1 MCRPLG
7 IYKNTI
13 IFNMEFQEMTM
24 KLGAL
29 FSGGKDSTYAL
40 MKVRKQAQVVCLISL
55 ISKNKESYMFHTPN
69 IHMTELQAKA
79 MNIPLIQHSTEGK
92 KEAEL
97 IDLRM
102 ALTRAK
108 DTFNIEGIVTGAV
121 ASVYQAE
128 RIQKICDELDLQCI
142 NPLWRM
148 DQIELLNEIVQAG
161 FHVIISGI
169 FAYPLDEEW
178 LGRELDQS
186 TINELKHLQEKYHI
200 NPAGEGGEIET
211 TVIDAPFFKQRIEIL
226 EAERKSEEY
235 SGIFIIKKARL
246 VDKTP

>member
-1 MCRPLG
+1 MSRPPG
-7 IYKNTI
+7 IYKYTI
-13 IFNMEFQEMTM
+13 IFNKEFQEMTM

-40 MKVRKQAQVVCLISL
+40 MKVMEQAQVVCLITL

-79 MNIPLIQHSTEGK
+79 MKIPIIQHSTEGK

-97 IDLRM
+97 NDLRV

-128 RIQKICDELDLQCI
+128 RIQKICDELDLQCF
-142 NPLWRM
+142 NPLWHM
-148 DQIELLNEIVQAG
+148 DQIELLKEIVQAG

-169 FAYPLDEEW
+169 FEYPLDEEW
-178 LGRELDQS
+178 LGRELDQT
-186 TINELKHLQEKYHI
+186 TINELKQLQNIYQI

-211 TVIDAPFFKQRIEIL
+211 TVLDAPFFKQRIEII
-226 EAERKSEEY
+226 EAERKAEEY
-235 SGIFIIKKARL
+235 SGVYIIKKARL
-246 VDKTP
+246 IDKFP

>member
-1 MCRPLG
+1 MNVWG
-7 IYKNTI
+7 
-13 IFNMEFQEMTM
+13 M
-24 KLGAL
+24 K
-29 FSGGKDSTYAL
+29 
-40 MKVRKQAQVVCLISL
+40 
-55 ISKNKESYMFHTPN
+55 
-69 IHMTELQAKA
+69 
-79 MNIPLIQHSTEGK
+79 IPLIQHSTDGE

-97 IDLRM
+97 NDLRV
-102 ALTRAK
+102 ALIRAK

-148 DQIELLNEIVQAG
+148 NQMELLNEIVQAG

-178 LGRELDQS
+178 LGRELDLT
-186 TINELKHLQEKYHI
+186 TINDLKELQNIYQI

-211 TVIDAPFFKQRIEIL
+211 TVLDAPFFKQRIEIL
-226 EAERKSEEY
+226 EAEKKAEEY
-235 SGIFIIKKARL
+235 SGVYIIKNARL
-246 VDKTP
+246 VDKHP

>member
-1 MCRPLG
+1 
-7 IYKNTI
+7 
-13 IFNMEFQEMTM
+13 MTM

-40 MKVRKQAQVVCLISL
+40 MKVREQAQVVCLISL

-69 IHMTELQAKA
+69 IHLKELQAKA
-79 MNIPLIQHSTEGK
+79 MKIPLIQHSTDGE

-97 IDLRM
+97 NDLRM
-102 ALTRAK
+102 ALIRAK
-108 DTFNIEGIVTGAV
+108 DAFNIEGIVTGAV

-161 FHVIISGI
+161 FRVIISGI

-178 LGRELDQS
+178 LGRELDQT
-186 TINELKHLQEKYHI
+186 TINELKQLQNEYQI

-211 TVIDAPFFKQRIEIL
+211 TVLDAPFFKQRIEII
-226 EAERKSEEY
+226 EAERKAEEY
-235 SGIFIIKKARL
+235 SGVYIIKNARL
-246 VDKTP
+246 VDKHPCE